1 MSKGQRR
8 VPAHPV
14 TFRGWHSS
22 PGIAEWGEGGT
33 MADSNSNRSLS
44 GFRLAALVG
53 FLLVVGVS
61 AWWLL
66 APPLGIRVDMTV
78 EDTAKLIRSW
88 GGWGVGISIALMV
101 AHSFLPFPAEIL
113 ACANGMIYG
122 PVWGTIITWVGAM
135 LGASVA
141 FGLVRSFGRPFVHR
155 MLKERQRERL
165 ALWSHD
171 RGGMAL
177 LTARLIPVIAFNL
190 INYAAALTEISWWTF
205 LWATAIGILPLT
217 ALSAILGDRML
228 TMPLWGWLL
237 LGALVLLTWLWF
249 ERRWRIAQR
258 ELP

>member
-1 MSKGQRR
+1 
-8 VPAHPV
+8 
-14 TFRGWHSS
+14 
-22 PGIAEWGEGGT
+22 